1 MKCLVVDDDPD
12 CRNLVEHLV
21 HRHHALELIGA
32 AGDAET
38 ALEILSDQEVDLLLL
53 DIDLPAQSGVDL
65 VRRGN
70 IIPQVVFI
78 TAHREFAVD
87 AFEHDVTDFIVKPV
101 DATRFDKAA
110 EKALVNFNYRKE
122 LTAQDH
128 MYVKVNSRLVKVSF
142 PEILFV
148 ESYGDYVKIH
158 LNRDVHTVYTR
169 MNTVENALRHK
180 GFERV
185 HRKYL
190 VNLAEIAAVGD
201 RDVQLSNQDVV
212 PVSKASR
219 AALIDKLNTLA

>member
-12 CRNLVEHLV
+12 CRMLVEHLV
-21 HRHHALELIGA
+21 NKHPSLELMGT

-38 ALEILSDQEVDLLLL
+38 ALDILADSDVDLLLL

-65 VRRGN
+65 VRSGN

-101 DATRFDKAA
+101 DAERFEKAID
-110 EKALVNFNYRKE
+110 KALVNYRYRNE
-122 LTAQDH
+122 LTGKDH
-128 MYVKVNSRLVKVSF
+128 VYVKVNSKLVKVSF
-142 PEILFV
+142 PQILFV

-158 LNRDVHTVYTR
+158 LTRDVHTVYTR

-180 GFERV
+180 GFQRI

-190 VNLAEIAAVGD
+190 VNLAEIHAVGD
-201 RDVQLSNQDVV
+201 REVQLNNEVSI
-212 PVSKASR
+212 PVSKANR
-219 AALIDKLNTLA
+219 GALLEKLNTL